1 MPESATTHEEDS
13 AAASNAKPLPGTTLQ
28 EREEAAA
35 ERVQAGEIE
44 REAKPDETPADAPAP
59 LSGDPAPLP
68 GLTLVPAGQDEKPA
82 A

>member
-28 EREEAAA
+28 ECEEAAA
-35 ERVQAGEIE
+35 ERAQADEPEGEE
-44 REAKPDETPADAPAP
+44 KPDESTVDAPAP
-59 LSGDPAPLP
+59 LSGDPTALP